1 MRRVEDGSFE
11 KRDKGSATTSRCNIL
26 YTKIT
31 TTEERKKVT
40 HTYMRQIVFI
50 MIDIDFFLTEW
61 IYKSTT
67 KLFFLEK

>member
-50 MIDIDFFLTEW
+50 MIDIDLFKIFWMNLQVCKYNFLW
-61 IYKSTT
+61 K
-67 KLFFLEK
+67 